1 MVLCWEVPSI
11 FCTWKIFKHTQ
22 RWPWPHIFTVLMKTP
37 QVKLVSCKSLKA
49 KKHHMEAHQPASQP
63 FTDTIVCN
71 LLLFFSE
78 LKQQFL
84 FFFKKKVFLGMTLDG
99 WWWAVMMSRELKI
112 VRLTTDRWMN
122 ISQNIVNRRND
133 HVRRCV
139 SLVAQLS
146 LG

>member
-1 MVLCWEVPSI
+1 MVCWFFVGRSHLSFALGKSSNIHKGGPDPTSSQYSNE
-11 FCTWKIFKHTQ
+11 
-22 RWPWPHIFTVLMKTP
+22 TP

-139 SLVAQLS
+139 SLVA
-146 LG
+146 